1 MAGEGNEGENLESVK
16 ALWGSVII
24 IHPFHNTTL
33 AIAMRA
39 LQRKARIRDA
49 FRLHENAGKCPD
61 IFIIRCARA
70 GHGSYWNNTLRT
82 SAASV
87 IRKKIER
94 IPA

>member
-16 ALWGSVII
+16 ALWGSIII
-24 IHPFHNTTL
+24 IHPFHNTAL

-49 FRLHENAGKCPD
+49 FR
-61 IFIIRCARA
+61 
-70 GHGSYWNNTLRT
+70 YWNNTLRT